1 MGKQIEITI
10 PSQITVG
17 QYQKFGT
24 LDHLTDGE
32 RMIRIVAAITEREE
46 NEVKLWELK
55 SIIQIYKDLNER
67 IGELQSTFLPV
78 FEWEGTL
85 WGFQPLH
92 KMSGGEYIDLDNKL
106 RKGIS
111 ALNEIMAILYRP
123 VTKHK
128 LDSIE
133 WKVKH
138 NLKYAVGSSE
148 NLFKYYT
155 IEEYDVEKREWNEER
170 FKNLPI
176 SVALG
181 AYGFFLYIGLNLSKD
196 MIISSLPKK
205 AKEERKKVME
215 VFNQL
220 LGFMDGSI
228 PSTNWQ
234 KMEEY
239 STSPEKKI

>member
-1 MGKQIEITI
+1 MGKQIEIQI
-10 PSQITVG
+10 PEQITVG

-24 LDHLTDGE
+24 LDHLSDGE
-32 RMIRIVAAITEREE
+32 RMIRIVAAIADMDES
-46 NEVKLWELK
+46 EVRKWELQ
-55 SIIQIYKDLNER
+55 SIMKVYRDLHDR
-67 IGELQSTFLPV
+67 IGDLQSTFLPI

-92 KMSGGEYIDLDNKL
+92 KMTGGEYIDLDTKL
-106 RKGIS
+106 SKGVTSIH
-111 ALNEIMAILYRP
+111 EILAILYRP
-123 VTKHK
+123 IVNHR
-128 LDSIE
+128 LDSLE

-138 NLKYAVGSSE
+138 NLKYIVGSAE

-155 IEEYDVEKREWNEER
+155 VEEYDTEKREWNEER

-181 AYGFFLYIGLNLSKD
+181 AYGFFLYIGLNLSRD
-196 MIISSLPKK
+196 ITISSLPKK
-205 AKEERKKVME
+205 AKLEKKKVME

-220 LGFMDGSI
+220 LSFMDGSI
-228 PSTNWQ
+228 PSTNWE

-239 STSPEKKI
+239 SASQVKQM